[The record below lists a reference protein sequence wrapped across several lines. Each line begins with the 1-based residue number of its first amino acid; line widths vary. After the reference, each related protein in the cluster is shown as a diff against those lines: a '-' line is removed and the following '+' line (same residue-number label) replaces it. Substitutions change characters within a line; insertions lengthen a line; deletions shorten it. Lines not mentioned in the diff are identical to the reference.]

1 MNINQNIKKKID
13 ELVDKINKWNHEY
26 YVLSEPSISDN
37 KYDIELRKLE
47 ILEQQYPEFISIN
60 SPTKKV
66 GGNIVK
72 GFKEFKHN
80 SPMLSL
86 AKAYSKQDL
95 EKFYNDVIK
104 KISKKVEFSLEPKID
119 GASISLHYEEGIL
132 VRAVTRGTGQIGN
145 DITNNIKEIADV
157 PKIINYKKRLEVR
170 GEVYLPKSQF
180 VLINQKRVLNNEKPF
195 ANPRNAA
202 SGTIQQLDNSTIK
215 ERNLSTIIYN
225 IVDPLEHNIQTQ
237 TDAIHKLKT
246 LGFNTSPY
254 IEKSSLFEE
263 IWNYVFKFKELK
275 KSFDFECD
283 GFVLKVNKF
292 DLWNNF
298 GLTAKFPK
306 YAIAYKFE
314 TEEAKSIIKNIIPTV
329 GRTGKISYI
338 AEIEPVTLAQ
348 TTVRKATLHNSEFI
362 KELNI
367 NIGDEIILIKSGEII
382 PKITGLSKKRSIN
395 YYEKIKH
402 CPSCDSILVNLDNL
416 VDQFCLNANC
426 NEKKIRSIIH
436 FTSKKALDINTLG
449 EKNIE
454 IFYKYGFI
462 SDLISIFKLKNFKNE
477 ILKLRNFQET
487 KINKILDSIE
497 KAKNT
502 QFLNVLY
509 GIGIKHIG
517 HSVAEIIA
525 EKISNF
531 KELININFEELEK
544 VNTIGPSIIYEL
556 KEYIKQNKDL
566 LIKFDEIFKYQTHS
580 TKKSHAL
587 NNLSFVITGKL
598 NYSRSFYEQK
608 IKENNGRLLKS
619 VNKNLDYLI
628 TNEKN
633 TNSSKMIAALKYD
646 IKIINEEQFLQLI
659 KKDEK

>member
-157 PKIINYKKRLEVR
+157 PKIVNYKKTLEVR

-225 IVDPLEHNIQTQ
+225 IIDPLEHNIQTQ

-382 PKITGLSKKRSIN
+382 PKITGLSKKHSIN
-395 YYEKIKH
+395 YYEKIKY

-426 NEKKIRSIIH
+426 DEKKIRSIIH

-497 KAKNT
+497 KAKTT

-517 HSVAEIIA
+517 LSVAEIIA

-646 IKIINEEQFLQLI
+646 IKIINEEQFLKLI

>member
-1 MNINQNIKKKID
+1 M
-13 ELVDKINKWNHEY
+13 
-26 YVLSEPSISDN
+26 
-37 KYDIELRKLE
+37 
-47 ILEQQYPEFISIN
+47 
-60 SPTKKV
+60 
-66 GGNIVK
+66 
-72 GFKEFKHN
+72 
-80 SPMLSL
+80 
-86 AKAYSKQDL
+86 
-95 EKFYNDVIK
+95 
-104 KISKKVEFSLEPKID
+104 SKKVEFSLEPKID

-157 PKIINYKKRLEVR
+157 PKIINYKKTLEVR

-246 LGFNTSPY
+246 LGFNTNPY

-338 AEIEPVTLAQ
+338 AEIVSVTLAQ

-367 NIGDEIILIKSGEII
+367 NIGDEIILIKS
-382 PKITGLSKKRSIN
+382 
-395 YYEKIKH
+395 
-402 CPSCDSILVNLDNL
+402 VW
-416 VDQFCLNANC
+416 
-426 NEKKIRSIIH
+426 
-436 FTSKKALDINTLG
+436 
-449 EKNIE
+449 
-454 IFYKYGFI
+454 
-462 SDLISIFKLKNFKNE
+462 
-477 ILKLRNFQET
+477 
-487 KINKILDSIE
+487 
-497 KAKNT
+497 
-502 QFLNVLY
+502 
-509 GIGIKHIG
+509 
-517 HSVAEIIA
+517 
-525 EKISNF
+525 
-531 KELININFEELEK
+531 
-544 VNTIGPSIIYEL
+544 
-556 KEYIKQNKDL
+556 
-566 LIKFDEIFKYQTHS
+566 
-580 TKKSHAL
+580 
-587 NNLSFVITGKL
+587 NNS
-598 NYSRSFYEQK
+598 
-608 IKENNGRLLKS
+608 
-619 VNKNLDYLI
+619 
-628 TNEKN
+628 
-633 TNSSKMIAALKYD
+633 
-646 IKIINEEQFLQLI
+646 
-659 KKDEK
+659 